1 MVAPRSRKAEM
12 PEETPS
18 GMEETP
24 APQNEET
31 PGIESGPDNGI
42 PADSPEIDFEQRYN
56 DLRSEFD
63 RRNQQYSEAEQLQ
76 AALSGAAG
84 PEAQAQ
90 ILANFGIELE
100 DDEDFDAFDELD
112 EYDPDARID
121 RLEAM
126 LEEQQMAAEEEMMAE
141 AEVDYLT
148 DGIEALESQE
158 GREFSDQEIA
168 ILASVARANPDAN
181 GAPNLEVAHAHLTEL
196 LQDRQSAWVQSKKAK
211 RPGSGVA
218 AERAADLDND
228 EARVQF
234 MADRIAAADD
244 E

>member
-1 MVAPRSRKAEM
+1 M

-18 GMEETP
+18 NLEETP
-24 APQNEET
+24 APLNEET
-31 PGIESGPDNGI
+31 PGIDGGPEEGI
-42 PADSPEIDFEQRYN
+42 PADSPEIDFEQRYS

-63 RRNQQYSEAEQLQ
+63 RRNQQYAEAEQLQ

-84 PEAQAQ
+84 PEAQAA
-90 ILANFGIELE
+90 ILAQFGIELE
-100 DDEDFDAFDELD
+100 DDEEFDEFDELA
-112 EYDPDARID
+112 EFDPDTRID

-126 LEEQQMAAEEEMMAE
+126 LEEQQVAAQEEAMAE

-148 DGIEALESQE
+148 DGIETLEQQE

-168 ILASVARANPDAN
+168 VLASVARANPDEN
-181 GAPNLEVAHAHLTEL
+181 GVPDLAVAHAHLSEL
-196 LQDRQSAWVQSKKAK
+196 LQDRQSAWVASKKAK
-211 RPGSGVA
+211 RPGSGMA

-234 MADRIAAADD
+234 IADRIAAAEDN
-244 E
+244 

>member
-1 MVAPRSRKAEM
+1 M

-31 PGIESGPDNGI
+31 PGIESGPENGI

-90 ILANFGIELE
+90 VLAALGIELE
-100 DDEDFDAFDELD
+100 DDEDTGFDELD
-112 EYDPDARID
+112 EFDPDSRID
-121 RLEAM
+121 RLESM
-126 LEEQQMAAEEEMMAE
+126 LEEQQMAAQEEAMAE

-148 DGIEALESQE
+148 DGIEALEQQE

-168 ILASVARANPDAN
+168 ILASVARANPDDN
-181 GAPNLEVAHAHLTEL
+181 GAPDLAVAHAHLTEL
-196 LQDRQSAWVQSKKAK
+196 LNDRQSAWVQSKKAK

-218 AERAADLDND
+218 AEKAADLDND

-234 MADRIAAADD
+234 MADRFAAAEDD
-244 E
+244 

>member
-1 MVAPRSRKAEM
+1 M

-31 PGIESGPDNGI
+31 PGIESGPDNGT

-90 ILANFGIELE
+90 VLAALGIELE
-100 DDEDFDAFDELD
+100 DDEDTGFDELD
-112 EYDPDARID
+112 EFDPDSRID
-121 RLEAM
+121 RLESM
-126 LEEQQMAAEEEMMAE
+126 LEEQQMAAQEEAMAE

-148 DGIEALESQE
+148 DGIEALEQQE

-168 ILASVARANPDAN
+168 ILASVARANPDDN
-181 GAPNLEVAHAHLTEL
+181 GAPDLAVAHAHLTEL
-196 LQDRQSAWVQSKKAK
+196 LNDRQSAWVQSKKAK

-218 AERAADLDND
+218 AEKAADLDND

-234 MADRIAAADD
+234 MADRFAAAEDD
-244 E
+244 

>member
-1 MVAPRSRKAEM
+1 
-12 PEETPS
+12 
-18 GMEETP
+18 MEETP

-31 PGIESGPDNGI
+31 PGIESGPDNGT

-90 ILANFGIELE
+90 VLAALGIELE
-100 DDEDFDAFDELD
+100 DDEDTGFDELD
-112 EYDPDARID
+112 EFDPDSRID
-121 RLEAM
+121 RLESM
-126 LEEQQMAAEEEMMAE
+126 LEEQQMAAQEEAMAE

-148 DGIEALESQE
+148 DGIEALEQQE

-168 ILASVARANPDAN
+168 ILASVARANPDDN
-181 GAPNLEVAHAHLTEL
+181 GAPDLAVAHAHLTEL
-196 LQDRQSAWVQSKKAK
+196 LNDRQSAWVQSKKAK

-218 AERAADLDND
+218 AEKAADLDND

-234 MADRIAAADD
+234 MADRFAAAEDD
-244 E
+244 

>member
-1 MVAPRSRKAEM
+1 
-12 PEETPS
+12 
-18 GMEETP
+18 MEETP

-31 PGIESGPDNGI
+31 PGIESGPENGI

-90 ILANFGIELE
+90 VLAALGIELE
-100 DDEDFDAFDELD
+100 DDEDTGFDELD
-112 EYDPDARID
+112 EFDPDSRID
-121 RLEAM
+121 RLESM
-126 LEEQQMAAEEEMMAE
+126 LEEQQMAAQEEAMAE

-148 DGIEALESQE
+148 DGIEALEQQE

-168 ILASVARANPDAN
+168 ILASVARANPDDN
-181 GAPNLEVAHAHLTEL
+181 GAPDLAVAHAHLTEL
-196 LQDRQSAWVQSKKAK
+196 LNDRQSAWVQSKKAK

-218 AERAADLDND
+218 AEKAADLDND

-234 MADRIAAADD
+234 MADRFAAAEDD
-244 E
+244 

>member
-1 MVAPRSRKAEM
+1 
-12 PEETPS
+12 
-18 GMEETP
+18 MEETP

-31 PGIESGPDNGI
+31 PGIESGPENGI

-84 PEAQAQ
+84 PEAQAA
-90 ILANFGIELE
+90 ILAQFGIELE
-100 DDEDFDAFDELD
+100 DEDMEAFDELD
-112 EYDPDARID
+112 EFDPDSRID

-126 LEEQQMAAEEEMMAE
+126 LEEQQMAAQEEAMAE

-148 DGIEALESQE
+148 DGIEALEQQE

-168 ILASVARANPDAN
+168 ILASVARANPDDN

-196 LQDRQSAWVQSKKAK
+196 IQDRQSAWVNSKKAK

-218 AERAADLDND
+218 AEKAADLDNE

-234 MADRIAAADD
+234 MADRFAAAEDD
-244 E
+244 

>member
-1 MVAPRSRKAEM
+1 M
-12 PEETPS
+12 PEESTPVE
-18 GMEETP
+18 GEVP

-31 PGIESGPDNGI
+31 PGIESGPDNGT

-63 RRNQQYSEAEQLQ
+63 RRNQQYAQAEQLQ

-90 ILANFGIELE
+90 ILATFGIELE
-100 DDEDFDAFDELD
+100 GDEEELLDDLD
-112 EYDPDARID
+112 EFDPDARID

-126 LEEQQMAAEEEMMAE
+126 LEEQQMAAEEEAFAE
-141 AEVDYLT
+141 AEVEYLT
-148 DGIEALESQE
+148 EGIEALEQQS

-168 ILASVARANPDAN
+168 ILASVARANPDQN
-181 GAPNLEVAHAHLTEL
+181 GVPDLEVAHAHLTEL
-196 LQDRQSAWVQSKKAK
+196 LQDRQSAWVASKKAK

-234 MADRIAAADD
+234 IADRIAAAEDD
-244 E
+244 

>member
-1 MVAPRSRKAEM
+1 M
-12 PEETPS
+12 PEEVTPAE
-18 GMEETP
+18 GEVP
-24 APQNEET
+24 APQSEET
-31 PGIESGPDNGI
+31 PGIESGPENGT
-42 PADSPEIDFEQRYN
+42 PAETPDIDFEQRYN

-90 ILANFGIELE
+90 VLAAFGIELE
-100 DDEDFDAFDELD
+100 GDEDFDEFDDLGEF
-112 EYDPDARID
+112 DPDARID

-126 LEEQQMAAEEEMMAE
+126 LEEQQMAAQEEAMAE
-141 AEVDYLT
+141 AEVEYLT
-148 DGIEALESQE
+148 EGIEALEQGE

-181 GAPNLEVAHAHLTEL
+181 GVPDLEVAHAHLTEL
-196 LQDRQSAWVQSKKAK
+196 LNDRQSAWVQSKKAK
-211 RPGSGVA
+211 RPGSGIA
-218 AERAADLDND
+218 ADRAVDLDNE

-234 MADRIAAADD
+234 MADRLAAAEDN
-244 E
+244 

>member
-1 MVAPRSRKAEM
+1 
-12 PEETPS
+12 
-18 GMEETP
+18 MEETP

-90 ILANFGIELE
+90 VLAAFGIELE
-100 DDEDFDAFDELD
+100 DDEDTGFDELD
-112 EYDPDARID
+112 EFDPDSRID
-121 RLEAM
+121 RLESM
-126 LEEQQMAAEEEMMAE
+126 LEEQQMAAQEEAMAE

-148 DGIEALESQE
+148 DGIEALEQQE

-168 ILASVARANPDAN
+168 ILASVARANPDDN
-181 GAPNLEVAHAHLTEL
+181 GAPDLAVAHAHLTEL
-196 LQDRQSAWVQSKKAK
+196 LNDRQSAWVQSKKAK

-218 AERAADLDND
+218 AEKAADLDND

-234 MADRIAAADD
+234 MADRFAAAEDD
-244 E
+244 

>member
-1 MVAPRSRKAEM
+1 MAPRSRKAEM

-31 PGIESGPDNGI
+31 PGIESGPEDNGI
-42 PADSPEIDFEQRYN
+42 PADSPEIDFEQRYS

-63 RRNQQYSEAEQLQ
+63 RRNQQYAEAEQLQ

-84 PEAQAQ
+84 PEVQAQ
-90 ILANFGIELE
+90 ILAQFGIELE
-100 DDEDFDAFDELD
+100 DDEDFDFDELD

-121 RLEAM
+121 RLESM
-126 LEEQQMAAEEEMMAE
+126 LEEQQMEAEEEMMAE

-148 DGIEALESQE
+148 EGIEALEQHE

-168 ILASVARANPDAN
+168 VLASVARANPDGN
-181 GAPNLEVAHAHLTEL
+181 GVPDLEVAHAHLSEL

-211 RPGSGVA
+211 RPGSGMA

-234 MADRIAAADD
+234 MADRFAAAED

>member
-1 MVAPRSRKAEM
+1 M

-18 GMEETP
+18 VQEETP
-24 APQNEET
+24 APQSEET

-63 RRNQQYSEAEQLQ
+63 RRNAQYSEAEQLQ

-90 ILANFGIELE
+90 VLAAFGIELE
-100 DDEDFDAFDELD
+100 DDEDLDAFDEFD

-121 RLEAM
+121 RLESL

-148 DGIEALESQE
+148 EGIEALEQHE

-168 ILASVARANPDAN
+168 ILASVARANPNESGVPD
-181 GAPNLEVAHAHLTEL
+181 LEVAHAHLTEL
-196 LQDRQSAWVQSKKAK
+196 LNDRQSAWVQSKRAK

-218 AERAADLDND
+218 AERAADLDNE

-234 MADRIAAADD
+234 MADRFAAAED